1 MTDTASIEQV
11 KTLSAAVM
19 RELREDIVNCRLRP
33 GEKLRLSDLKER
45 YGIGLSPLREA
56 LHHLTAE
63 GLVDAQDQRGFTVA
77 VMTFEDL
84 HDLVHIRL
92 EIESLTLAD
101 ALASGDDA
109 WEAEVVRSAHHLGLM
124 GPAADQISANTTTEW
139 RRRHK
144 AFHMALLSGSRSPR
158 LRNLCDSLFDQSER
172 YRLWTML
179 NTGAPRDVEAEHDA
193 LLAAAIAR
201 DTERAIEH
209 LTAHIQRTADDVS
222 DLAFADGKVA
232 AA

>member
-1 MTDTASIEQV
+1 VTDSPLIAQA
-11 KTLSAAVM
+11 KTLSAAAL
-19 RELREDIVNCRLRP
+19 RELREDILNCRLQP
-33 GEKLRLSDLKER
+33 GEKLRFSDLKER

-63 GLVDAQDQRGFTVA
+63 GLVDTQDQRGFTVA
-77 VMTFEDL
+77 VMTVEDL
-84 HDLVHIRL
+84 RDLVRMRL

-124 GPAADQISANTTTEW
+124 GPAAEQINTNITTEW

-144 AFHMALLSGSRSPR
+144 AFHMALLSGSGSPR

-179 NTGAPRDVEAEHDA
+179 NNVEPRDVEAEHDA

-201 DTERAIEH
+201 DTDCAIE
-209 LTAHIQRTADDVS
+209 LLRAHIQRTADDVS
-222 DLAFADGKVA
+222 DLAVADGKA
-232 AA
+232 AAA